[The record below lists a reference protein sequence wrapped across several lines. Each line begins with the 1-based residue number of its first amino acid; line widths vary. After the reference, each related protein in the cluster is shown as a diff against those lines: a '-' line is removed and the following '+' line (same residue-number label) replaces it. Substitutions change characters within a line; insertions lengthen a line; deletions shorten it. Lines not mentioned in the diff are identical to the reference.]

1 MVTGLMDSITPSFV
15 INSPEGI
22 GRKHWT
28 RYIWTIC
35 LPARSMA
42 AGVYIFPRETGWRQG
57 NWLREDCP
65 LHPLALMKAVGR
77 FGNHVAGFQLTHPG
91 ILTAGPKHTL
101 VRENRCEGGSCR

>member
-42 AGVYIFPRETGWRQG
+42 AGVYLKW
-57 NWLREDCP
+57 C
-65 LHPLALMKAVGR
+65 GR
-77 FGNHVAGFQLTHPG
+77 FWMRMADAAAKEAPWSP
-91 ILTAGPKHTL
+91 A
-101 VRENRCEGGSCR
+101 